1 MLMASFDE
9 TDIRSW
15 DAVDVESEFQADSAL
30 FRDSTCDDLLEF
42 DETFKPLWRVDARQI
57 PACLDPTTDV
67 EVGSNHL
74 GDSPAQNRTDGAGS
88 SSSSPRTN
96 TTSSSRKRWTTEE
109 EAQLIQCMKE
119 HGNKWSKIAA
129 IIQTKNTIQVK
140 THAHYLLKKNTR
152 AAKGQEPD
160 QNAAADDSGAARE
173 AVRSPKKSSGV
184 KAKAQADV
192 EAEDIIVLK
201 EAEAIETLKNKFP
214 DSEIVS
220 IDKSADEEDDIDI
233 DVDTDCDT
241 RGFDD
246 DDDRS
251 NSVGVSHLEQRP
263 SLADLEMESPA
274 SLPKAGREA
283 SKHDEV
289 STKEEPEEQLPVGE
303 ESDVPTQE
311 VVVDESSISE
321 EEKSIHA
328 EFFNGISQFK
338 TPERY
343 LKIRNFILEAWAN
356 QKPKYLNKTT
366 VRQGLKNCGDVNCIG
381 RIHDYLEQTAAI
393 NFGCSQVTYK
403 KKKAPSSSKKT
414 KAAAKRKDPLPEVE
428 RPQRKRAASIGA
440 LLNVDVKGG
449 GVTVEHNSG
458 GGVISQTLVRSR
470 AKIPKPKQNPFKL
483 IPCRTYDDNQE
494 PFGIHVCVSAL
505 LQMDIHS
512 HLLETEVIGLLGGY
526 YDEHRSCLVVSA
538 AEPCDSVSTGLE
550 CEMDSVSQ
558 TLSME
563 CLMGKGYDVV
573 GWYHS
578 HPTFVPN
585 PSVRDVTTQRDYQ
598 AMFSGQ
604 GRPFVAAIL
613 SPYLPLN
620 AAAPQATIAK
630 SLVTKAKWW
639 VVGDGHHG
647 ASVNASSSGSS
658 VPYGFSPKLLKTD
671 TSCIVE
677 VRRRIDDLVKRISGN
692 PARVGLSKA
701 YPWLPP
707 LHYLDKMLTSLQFH
721 LTNSETSV
729 EDAAE
734 ILQAVHAA
742 FTER

>member
-1 MLMASFDE
+1 MRIYRNGF
-9 TDIRSW
+9 
-15 DAVDVESEFQADSAL
+15 
-30 FRDSTCDDLLEF
+30 DDLEDMF
-42 DETFKPLWRVDARQI
+42 
-57 PACLDPTTDV
+57 
-67 EVGSNHL
+67 
-74 GDSPAQNRTDGAGS
+74 
-88 SSSSPRTN
+88 
-96 TTSSSRKRWTTEE
+96 
-109 EAQLIQCMKE
+109 
-119 HGNKWSKIAA
+119 AA
-129 IIQTKNTIQVK
+129 PV
-140 THAHYLLKKNTR
+140 TR

-251 NSVGVSHLEQRP
+251 
-263 SLADLEMESPA
+263 
-274 SLPKAGREA
+274 
-283 SKHDEV
+283 
-289 STKEEPEEQLPVGE
+289 
-303 ESDVPTQE
+303 
-311 VVVDESSISE
+311 
-321 EEKSIHA
+321 
-328 EFFNGISQFK
+328 
-338 TPERY
+338 
-343 LKIRNFILEAWAN
+343 
-356 QKPKYLNKTT
+356 
-366 VRQGLKNCGDVNCIG
+366 
-381 RIHDYLEQTAAI
+381 
-393 NFGCSQVTYK
+393 
-403 KKKAPSSSKKT
+403 
-414 KAAAKRKDPLPEVE
+414 
-428 RPQRKRAASIGA
+428 A

>member
-15 DAVDVESEFQADSAL
+15 EAVDVESEFQADSAL
-30 FRDSTCDDLLEF
+30 FRDPSCDDLLEF
-42 DETFKPLWRVDARQI
+42 DETFKPLWRVDARQVLFTNR
-57 PACLDPTTDV
+57 CLQR
-67 EVGSNHL
+67 E
-74 GDSPAQNRTDGAGS
+74 Q
-88 SSSSPRTN
+88 
-96 TTSSSRKRWTTEE
+96 
-109 EAQLIQCMKE
+109 
-119 HGNKWSKIAA
+119 
-129 IIQTKNTIQVK
+129 
-140 THAHYLLKKNTR
+140 TR
-152 AAKGQEPD
+152 AVKGQEPD

-251 NSVGVSHLEQRP
+251 NSVGTSHLEQRP
-263 SLADLEMESPA
+263 SLADLEMEGPA

-393 NFGCSQVTYK
+393 NFGCCKCLFICTLSLAKVMQSVSHPRLLTLYCQIAQVTYK

-647 ASVNASSSGSS
+647 TSVNASSSGSS